1 MFFGHLKFY
10 FLQKQKRYLSDF
22 VYSKAAS
29 WQKNS
34 VPKFCSYN
42 LIMALGFLHECT
54 CSILVISNEM
64 MAATFV
70 RAKELLK

>member
-1 MFFGHLKFY
+1 MFFRHLKFR
-10 FLQKQKRYLSDF
+10 FLQKQERHLSDF
-22 VYSKAAS
+22 VFSEAAS

-34 VPKFCSYN
+34 VPRFYSYN
-42 LIMALGFLHECT
+42 LIIALGFLHECT
-54 CSILVISNEM
+54 CPIFVISNEM